1 MRIQLVSEANLV
13 HSALVYLLKG
23 EADFIVLG
31 PVECSPPCHRACC
44 TSESD
49 VLILDTISGSNN
61 GVHCLKQIISRH
73 PEKKVLILIPKQHYS
88 QTNELLKNGAMGVI
102 SLDIDP
108 AQFTQ
113 AVRSVAEGKPFIG
126 PRLLEAI
133 QDSPYNNSTNPFDTL
148 SARERDV
155 LELILRGMNT
165 EECACRLHIS
175 KKTVANHYTHIRKKL
190 VVNDLVQLT
199 RLAIRHNIIKA

>member
-113 AVRSVAEGKPFIG
+113 AVRRDRKST
-126 PRLLEAI
+126 RL
-133 QDSPYNNSTNPFDTL
+133 NS
-148 SARERDV
+148 S
-155 LELILRGMNT
+155 
-165 EECACRLHIS
+165 HITTS
-175 KKTVANHYTHIRKKL
+175 YAVFCLKKKTSPNPAEN
-190 VVNDLVQLT
+190 
-199 RLAIRHNIIKA
+199 